1 VKALITRKLG
11 MTSVLKEDGSAIAV
25 TLLAA
30 QPNTVTQIKTTEK
43 DGYNAVQLGAESQKK
58 AGKAQTGHYK
68 EANPPAGGTPKIAR
82 EFDIADEEISE
93 LNVGDQIGADIFE
106 VGDTVNATGISKG
119 KGFAGTIKRH
129 RFHRGPKTHG
139 GQSYR
144 RPGSI
149 GSMFPQRIFPGK
161 KMSGHMGHS
170 QVTTKNLRIA
180 LVDKEN
186 SVIGVEGAVPG
197 PKKGLV
203 LLKGANNGR

>member
-1 VKALITRKLG
+1 
-11 MTSVLKEDGSAIAV
+11 MTSILQEDGSAVAV

-43 DGYNAVQLGAESQKK
+43 DGYNAVQLGAEAQKK
-58 AGKAQTGHYK
+58 PAKAQTGHYK
-68 EANPPAGGTPKIAR
+68 TAKMTPKIAR
-82 EFDIADEEISE
+82 EFRIIDEELGE

-106 VGDTVNATGISKG
+106 VGDKVSATGISKG

-129 RFHRGPKTHG
+129 GFHRGPKTHG

-149 GSMFPQRIFPGK
+149 GSMFPQKIFKGK
-161 KMSGHMGHS
+161 KMAGHKGHS

-180 LVDKEN
+180 LVDKDN

-197 PKKGLV
+197 PRKGLV
-203 LLKGANNGR
+203 LIKGVKQ